1 MIYLKWFTDLSKE
14 EWDKLDDYE
23 KKKIRADHY
32 VNEEVVVDAEWVLA
46 FVEWY
51 KNGKQGEEP
60 QPKHDWWN
68 KRTFNGCDLYNAFME
83 GIKFGEDLVK
93 NNIKYE

>member
-14 EWDKLDDYE
+14 EWDKLGDAQ

-32 VNEEVVVDAEWVLA
+32 VDTEVLNHDSEWFCKWVK
-46 FVEWY
+46 WY
-51 KNGKQGEEP
+51 RGGRKGDEPKQKN
-60 QPKHDWWN
+60 DWM
-68 KRTFNGCDLYNAFME
+68 KAQFNGCNLWNAFME

-93 NNIKYE
+93 NDIKYE